1 MNRFLVATLGLLGA
15 VGLAQASVPV
25 IQITSPANIVVP
37 AATTAV
43 LYDQMDAASGDHTVT
58 SQDFEA
64 AMDAYDD
71 QAADDFVVPAGQT
84 WSVTGVDVVGYLN
97 SATSAV
103 PAAFNVYFYENAA
116 TTPSFAT
123 QQTFATGTNSYS
135 ATAADVN
142 GDDMPD
148 LIVANEG
155 DNTVSVLLNITA
167 STAPGDTTASFAAQ
181 QTFATGTNPWSV
193 TAADVNGDGKP
204 DLIVA
209 NLNDSTVS
217 VLLNTTAPG
226 ATTASFAARQTF
238 ATGATPVSV
247 TTADVNGDSKPD
259 LIVANSNDA
268 TVSVLLNTTAPG
280 ATTASFAAQ
289 QTFATGTNP
298 YWVTTADVNGD
309 GKPDLIVAN
318 YIGNAVSV
326 LLNTTVPGA
335 TTPSFAAQQ
344 PFATGTNP
352 FSVTAADVNG
362 DGKPDLIV
370 ANTGDNTVSVLL
382 NTTVPGATTPSFAAQ
397 QTFATGAAPF
407 SVTAADVNGDG
418 KPDLIVANVG
428 ANTVS
433 VLLNTTVPGDTTASF
448 AAQQTFATGTSPRSV
463 TAADVNGDGKPDLIV
478 ANSGD
483 DTVSVL
489 LNTTAADLP
498 GTLVTSALSQTYTG
512 GAASGDTAVIT
523 LATPVGL
530 PAGTYWVSVQAR
542 LDWGSGQ
549 WLWANRSTQSNSPA
563 AWQNPGDAFGTGC
576 TTWGVKTTCL
586 GPTQIGADQLF
597 RLNGTSGVVLNP
609 PTITKAFSPTNVAVG
624 ASSTLTI
631 TLSNSN
637 ATAAT
642 LSADLVDTFPAGL
655 DVAATPNLATTCTG
669 GAGATTGTGSVTL
682 GTGAQ
687 IPAAGSCTVSVDVSS
702 ATIGAYPN
710 SIAIGALQTDAGNNA
725 AAANATLTV
734 SATGATF
741 PPDEN
746 FDEVTAPALPG
757 GWTTAA
763 SGSGVPWVTDATVS
777 DTAPNSAHAPDFT
790 SVSDMTLDS
799 PAFTAAGATTLTFRH
814 RFNLESGFDGAVLEI
829 SISGGA
835 FTDIITAGGTI
846 DTGGYNGT
854 ISGGSP
860 IAGRAAWTGNSAGF
874 ITTVVT
880 LPAAATGQPTVL
892 RFRTADDNSVAPTAP
907 NGWWVDTIHLSIST
921 LPAVAK
927 SFTPASVVVSTDS
940 TATITLSN
948 PTVGAATL
956 TADLVDTLPAGLVAT
971 AGSAATTCTGGAGA
985 STTGA
990 TITLGAGAV
999 IPAAGSCTLTAT
1011 VQAAAVGSYVNTIAV
1026 GDLQTSIGNNDTAAS
1041 ATLTTTPVV
1050 TPPVIGVTPTAL
1062 AFSLQ
1067 VGASGADPLNIANT
1081 GGSNLTFSISEGTSA
1096 IHKPTSYKTVSKT
1109 SHELIAKFG
1118 PATFMQNVLARNH
1131 AVGQPV
1137 PLGSTDISQMADN
1150 SPGDQG
1156 VSCNSGSAT
1165 TANSWWRRFYF
1176 SEYPGVAASTN
1187 VSSVTI
1193 SSGSTG
1199 PNGVPVTINLY
1210 TIPHGT
1216 TTDTIPT
1223 ASLTPIGS
1231 GTGTIDSGLVSA
1243 TIPVSGAVAD
1253 TVGTDLVVEYHIDAI
1268 ASGAFFPGANATAE
1282 THPTF
1287 LSASDCGIN
1296 EPATAASIGFPDFHL
1311 TMIVGLGG
1319 TPPATCANP
1328 ADIPWLSEAPPSGTV
1343 AAGANTDVTVTA
1355 NATGLVA
1362 GNYTA
1367 NVCVGSNDPVNPLVT
1382 VPVTLTVTPA
1392 PFVACSG
1399 GTDEIFCDGFEGSAG
1414 GGAGTYTDRTT
1425 FLTHVAAGY
1434 FDNPF
1439 ADAVPGPITSL
1450 SYTNGGWAYTVT
1462 ASTDQLYNDTGLIST
1477 NLAADSIVVTFS
1489 GDPVTAVG
1497 GNFWATDVSVVP
1509 TGTDVTI
1516 LLSDA
1521 TTLTFTSTGPT
1532 DFRGFTTAA
1541 PITSITIDALDVPSP
1556 AWSTMDNL
1564 IIGTGN

>member
-1 MNRFLVATLGLLGA
+1 MSCVRNEMINIWGFAMNRFLVATLGLLGA

-25 IQITSPANIVVP
+25 THTSSGHPANIPAPAVP
-37 AATTAV
+37 SAV
-43 LYDQMDAASGDHTVT
+43 LYDQMDNASANGTN

-64 AMDAYDD
+64 ANATFTN
-71 QAADDFVVPAGQT
+71 QVADDFVVPAGQVWT
-84 WSVTGVDVVGYLN
+84 VTGVDAAGVYFNGPG
-97 SATSAV
+97 
-103 PAAFNVYFYENAA
+103 PAASFNVYFYTNA
-116 TTPSFAT
+116 
-123 QQTFATGTNSYS
+123 GT
-135 ATAADVN
+135 
-142 GDDMPD
+142 
-148 LIVANEG
+148 L
-155 DNTVSVLLNITA
+155 
-167 STAPGDTTASFAAQ
+167 
-181 QTFATGTNPWSV
+181 
-193 TAADVNGDGKP
+193 
-204 DLIVA
+204 
-209 NLNDSTVS
+209 
-217 VLLNTTAPG
+217 PG
-226 ATTASFAARQTF
+226 ALVENRLAQAYTDPAG
-238 ATGATPVSV
+238 TGSPVIVLSTPV
-247 TTADVNGDSKPD
+247 
-259 LIVANSNDA
+259 
-268 TVSVLLNTTAPG
+268 VLPAG
-280 ATTASFAAQ
+280 I
-289 QTFATGTNP
+289 
-298 YWVTTADVNGD
+298 YWVT
-309 GKPDLIVAN
+309 
-318 YIGNAVSV
+318 
-326 LLNTTVPGA
+326 
-335 TTPSFAAQQ
+335 
-344 PFATGTNP
+344 
-352 FSVTAADVNG
+352 
-362 DGKPDLIV
+362 
-370 ANTGDNTVSVLL
+370 
-382 NTTVPGATTPSFAAQ
+382 
-397 QTFATGAAPF
+397 
-407 SVTAADVNGDG
+407 
-418 KPDLIVANVG
+418 
-428 ANTVS
+428 
-433 VLLNTTVPGDTTASF
+433 
-448 AAQQTFATGTSPRSV
+448 
-463 TAADVNGDGKPDLIV
+463 
-478 ANSGD
+478 
-483 DTVSVL
+483 
-489 LNTTAADLP
+489 
-498 GTLVTSALSQTYTG
+498 
-512 GAASGDTAVIT
+512 
-523 LATPVGL
+523 
-530 PAGTYWVSVQAR
+530 VQAR
-542 LDWGSGQ
+542 LDFTPGGQ
-549 WLWANRSTQSNSPA
+549 WGWNDRTVTSNNPA
-563 AWQNPGDAFGTGC
+563 AFENPGGGFACPTN
-576 TTWGVKTTCL
+576 TWAVKTDCI
-586 GPTQIGADQLF
+586 PTADPDNMF
-597 RLNGTSGVVLNP
+597 RLNGTSAAAGFPPDENFDTVAIPALPSGWVSASIGSGLNWVTETGVSDTAPNAAFAGEYASISDMTLDTPVFTPTAGTTLSFNHSYNLETGVSIGYDGAVLEISINGGAYTDIIAAGGTIDTGGYVRAISSADGSP
-609 PTITKAFSPTNVAVG
+609 IGGRQAWTGGSGGFITTSVTLPAAAVGQPTQVRFRTADDNSGLAGGTPGWWVDTIHLTIPVPLVAPTITKAFSPTNVAVA

-702 ATIGAYPN
+702 ATIAAYPN

-725 AAANATLTV
+725 AAADATLTV

-763 SGSGVPWVTDATVS
+763 SGGGVPWVTDATVS

-799 PAFTAAGATTLTFRH
+799 PAFTAAGLTTLTFRH
-814 RFNLESGFDGAVLEI
+814 QFNLENTYDGAVLEI
-829 SISGGA
+829 NINGGGFA
-835 FTDIITAGGTI
+835 DVITAGGTFVS
-846 DTGGYNGT
+846 GGYIGP
-854 ISGGSP
+854 ISSAFASP
-860 IAGRAAWTGNSAGF
+860 IAGRQAWTGNSAGF

-892 RFRTADDNSVAPTAP
+892 RFRTADDNSAAATAP
-907 NGWWVDTIHLSIST
+907 NGWWVDTIHLSFAT

-971 AGSAATTCTGGAGA
+971 AGSAATTCTGGVGA

-990 TITLGAGAV
+990 TITLGASAV
-999 IPAAGSCTLTAT
+999 IPANGSCTLTAT
-1011 VQAAAVGSYVNTIAV
+1011 VQAAAVGSYVNTINV

-1041 ATLTTTPVV
+1041 ATLTTTPVL

-1062 AFSLQ
+1062 SFSLQ

-1096 IHKPTSYKTVSKT
+1096 IHQPTSYKTVSKT
-1109 SHELIAKFG
+1109 SRDLIAKFG

-1156 VSCNSGSAT
+1156 VSCNNGTST
-1165 TANSWWRRFYF
+1165 LANSWWRRFYF
-1176 SEYPGVAASTN
+1176 SEHPGVGASTN

-1199 PNGVPVTINLY
+1199 PTGVPVTINLY

-1216 TTDTIPT
+1216 PIDTIAT

-1231 GTGTIDSGLVSA
+1231 GTGTIDSGLVSV

-1253 TVGTDLVVEYHIDAI
+1253 TVGTDLVVEYHVDAI
-1268 ASGAFFPGANATAE
+1268 PSGAFFPGANATTE

-1287 LSASDCGIN
+1287 LSATDCGIS

-1319 TPPATCANP
+1319 TPPPTCANQ

-1477 NLAADSIVVTFS
+1477 NQAADSIVVTFT

-1541 PITSITIDALDVPSP
+1541 PITSITIDALDGPNP
-1556 AWSTMDNL
+1556 AWPTMDNL